1 MSSKPTKPSYQDLEQ
16 ERDDL
21 RVIIANL
28 HKCLSWATVSLRDA
42 GLYPYPGRAKN
53 KEEEEVAEVAWRCWN
68 ADAPKKEVERMPKLN
83 AIHQQQLDEDERKD
97 RTEFLP
103 DDLNE
108 KGWIR
113 YQQKQI
119 YFAMLRW
126 GNWRE

>member
-1 MSSKPTKPSYQDLEQ
+1 MSSKPDYQTLEQ

-21 RVIIANL
+21 RVIVANL
-28 HKCLSWATVSLRDA
+28 HKCLSRATVSLRNNK
-42 GLYPYPGRAKN
+42 LYPYPGRTMN
-53 KEEEEVAEVAWRCWN
+53 KEAEEAAEVAWRCWSEP
-68 ADAPKKEVERMPKLN
+68 APKKEEPMPKLN